1 MINSKLLWDIRK
13 CVRNCRGQQARTY
26 SHFSFLSCQYL
37 GQLVENIRAAV
48 KNKGHQHVTIHHG
61 FRWPVD
67 LMYFTIYL
75 FLGQAERLDQVPCKP
90 RFWIKVAEHLKRLIA
105 VINDCIQSRLSFSCS
120 FVGLAAFS
128 FKLTVSTHKI
138 CWTRT
143 IVPNGFG
150 LTYFW
155 ACSSI
160 LTRIISATAVDF
172 CNFITGR
179 NAVFLWN

>member
-1 MINSKLLWDIRK
+1 MVRK
-13 CVRNCRGQQARTY
+13 PERTHVLVFLVANIWRSWSFSCRSWFDAEE
-26 SHFSFLSCQYL
+26 
-37 GQLVENIRAAV
+37 ENIWAAL
-48 KNKGHQHVTIHHG
+48 KNKGHQHVTIHLG

-90 RFWIKVAEHLKRLIA
+90 GFRIKVAEHLKRLIA
-105 VINDCIQSRLSFSCS
+105 VISDCIQSRLSFSCS

-143 IVPNGFG
+143 IVPNALE
-150 LTYFW
+150 LTYFC

-160 LTRIISATAVDF
+160 LTRIVSATAVDF

-179 NAVFLWN
+179 NAVFL